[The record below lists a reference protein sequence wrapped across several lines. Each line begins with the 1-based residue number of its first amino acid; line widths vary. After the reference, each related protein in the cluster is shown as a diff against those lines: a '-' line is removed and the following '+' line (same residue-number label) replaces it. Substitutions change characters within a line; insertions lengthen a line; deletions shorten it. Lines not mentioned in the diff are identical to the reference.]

1 VAQVAAA
8 TFGLACPPTISPQ
21 RVSAFI
27 TEVLSPER
35 FADYIVDDDRVVL
48 IAEDDG
54 RAVGYAMLVAGEPAD
69 DDVRGVVH
77 HRPTVELSKL
87 YVLPS
92 AHGAGASG
100 QLLEAGREWAKERG
114 ATTIWLGVNQQ
125 NARAQKFYGKNG
137 FRIVGTKRFN
147 VGGAHEED
155 FVMEMP
161 L

>member
-1 VAQVAAA
+1 MAAA

-27 TEVLSPER
+27 TQFLSPER
-35 FADYIVDDDRVVL
+35 FGDYMADPDRVVL
-48 IAEDDG
+48 IAEENG

-69 DDVRGVVH
+69 EDARGAIH
-77 HRPTVELSKL
+77 HRPAVELSKI

-92 AHGAGASG
+92 SHGTGASG
-100 QLLEAGREWAKERG
+100 QLLEAGRAWAKDRG
-114 ATTIWLGVNQQ
+114 AAGIWLGVNQQ

-147 VGGAHEED
+147 VGGAQEED
-155 FVMEMP
+155 FVMEQP